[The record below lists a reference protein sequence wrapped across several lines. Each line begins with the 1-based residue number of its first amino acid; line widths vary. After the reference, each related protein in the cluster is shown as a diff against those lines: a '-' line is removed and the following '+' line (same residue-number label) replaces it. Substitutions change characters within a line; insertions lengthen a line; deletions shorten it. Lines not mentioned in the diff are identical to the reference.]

1 MARAPTFTARCK
13 IGGIGYVTVTST
25 CQITPNVSPQIGRSP
40 TPPPTPA
47 DWISAL
53 KLNVLKN
60 KLGGS
65 ARLKGVGG
73 AILSVAVAG
82 GAIFALTHALKNVDY
97 HQVFSIIRGTQ
108 FRVIALAL
116 TLVTASYGSITL
128 YDWLA
133 LHTIGRKDVPY
144 RIAALASFTSYPIA
158 HGIGAVALISPVI
171 RYRIYSGNGLGA
183 LGVAN
188 ICFLTGLTFWLGN
201 MTALGFSLLYE
212 PTAISVIDRL
222 SPGVNRLVALV
233 LLCSVGAFLA
243 WSWFFPR
250 SIGKSRWLV
259 RLPSGPLVLL
269 QIVVGLLD
277 LTAAAVAMY
286 VLIPAGLD
294 VSLFRLMAVFIAA
307 TLLGFASHAPA
318 GLGVFDA
325 TILIGLGSED
335 REQLLAA
342 LLMFRFLYHFVPLS
356 IALVLF
362 GAVEAWRSMRAKAL
376 KAAQAQ
382 ASDGRVELESDHADD
397 DQRKAE
403 DSNGVSRLAVE
414 QHSDQDASD
423 RPDPGPH
430 GIRRAEGQ
438 RP

>member
-1 MARAPTFTARCK
+1 MPNHPNGSLES
-13 IGGIGYVTVTST
+13 GGAKA
-25 CQITPNVSPQIGRSP
+25 
-40 TPPPTPA
+40 PPTLA

-53 KLNVLKN
+53 KLNVLKD
-60 KLGGS
+60 KLGSS
-65 ARLKGVGG
+65 ARLKGIAGI
-73 AILSVAVAG
+73 ILSVAIAA

-97 HQVFSIIRGTQ
+97 HQVFSIIRGTE
-108 FRVIALAL
+108 FSVIALAL
-116 TLVTASYGSITL
+116 MLVTASYGSITL

-133 LHTIGRKDVPY
+133 LHTIGRRDVPY

-233 LLCSVGAFLA
+233 LLGSVGAFLA

-286 VLIPAGLD
+286 VLMPAGLD

-335 REQLLAA
+335 REQLLAT

-356 IALVLF
+356 MALVLF
-362 GAVEAWRSMRAKAL
+362 GTVETWRSIRAKA
-376 KAAQAQ
+376 AEAQ
-382 ASDGRVELESDHADD
+382 ASDGRVELESNHADD

-403 DSNGVSRLAVE
+403 DPDRVSRLAVE

-423 RPDPGPH
+423 GTDPSPYR
-430 GIRRAEGQ
+430 IRRAEGQ

>member
-1 MARAPTFTARCK
+1 M
-13 IGGIGYVTVTST
+13 
-25 CQITPNVSPQIGRSP
+25 
-40 TPPPTPA
+40 PA

-53 KLNVLKN
+53 KLDILRD
-60 KLGGS
+60 KLGSS
-65 ARLKGVGG
+65 ARLKGVAG
-73 AILSVAVAG
+73 AILSVAIAA

-97 HQVFSIIRGTQ
+97 HQVFSIIRGTE

-116 TLVTASYGSITL
+116 MLVTASYGSITL

-144 RIAALASFTSYPIA
+144 RVAALASFTSYPIA

-222 SPGVNRLVALV
+222 SPAVNRGVALM
-233 LLCSVGAFLA
+233 LLFCVGAFLA

-286 VLIPAGLD
+286 VLIPAGMD
-294 VSLFRLMAVFIAA
+294 VGLFRLMAVFIAA

-325 TILIGLGSED
+325 TILIGLGPED

-356 IALVLF
+356 MALVLF
-362 GAVEAWRSMRAKAL
+362 GAVEAWRSIRAKTL

-382 ASDGRVELESDHADD
+382 ASDGRVELETDHADD
-397 DQRKAE
+397 NQRQAE
-403 DSNGVSRLAVE
+403 HSNGIGRLAVE
-414 QHSDQDASD
+414 QHSDQDTSD
-423 RPDPGPH
+423 GANPGPH
-430 GIRRAEGQ
+430 RVRRAEGQ